1 VISLFLLSLVK
12 LSFATRVSSL
22 QEDEDISKERIEYY
36 TDDDYAYTEDYYN
49 DDYKEHDYDS
59 SEDDVDSSADDVD
72 YKTIH
77 SKVPFHNSQI
87 SYKEAIYLPS
97 LYRPSGRQ
105 DKTILQRNRLRDIFL
120 AIRRQCGGGQSGG
133 QGLCQYFFRK

>member
-1 VISLFLLSLVK
+1 MISVFLLSLVK
-12 LSFATRVSSL
+12 LSFDTRESWF
-22 QEDEDISKERIEYY
+22 QEDEDISKERIDYY

-49 DDYKEHDYDS
+49 DDYKEHEYDS
-59 SEDDVDSSADDVD
+59 SHDDVD

-77 SKVPFHNSQI
+77 SKVLFHNSQI

-97 LYRPSGRQ
+97 LYRPSGMQ

-133 QGLCQYFFRK
+133 QGLCQYFFRR

>member
-1 VISLFLLSLVK
+1 MVK
-12 LSFATRVSSL
+12 LSFATRGSRF
-22 QEDEDISKERIEYY
+22 QEDEDISREKIDYY
-36 TDDDYAYTEDYYN
+36 ADDDYAYNEDYYN
-49 DDYKEHDYDS
+49 DDYKEPDHDS
-59 SEDDVDSSADDVD
+59 SQEDVD

-77 SKVPFHNSQI
+77 SKVPFHKSQI

-120 AIRRQCGGGQSGG
+120 AIRRQCSGGQSGG
-133 QGLCQYFFRK
+133 QGLCQYFFRR

>member
-1 VISLFLLSLVK
+1 MK
-12 LSFATRVSSL
+12 LSFATRRSSF
-22 QEDEDISKERIEYY
+22 QEDEDISRERIDNY
-36 TDDDYAYTEDYYN
+36 TDDDYAYSEDYYE
-49 DDYKEHDYDS
+49 DDYKEHS
-59 SEDDVDSSADDVD
+59 SQDDVD

-77 SKVPFHNSQI
+77 SKVPFHKSKI

>member
-1 VISLFLLSLVK
+1 MISLFLLSLVK
-12 LSFATRVSSL
+12 LSFATRGSRL
-22 QEDEDISKERIEYY
+22 QEDEDISRERIDYY
-36 TDDDYAYTEDYYN
+36 TDDDYANSEDYYN
-49 DDYKEHDYDS
+49 DDYKEPDYDS
-59 SEDDVDSSADDVD
+59 SQDDLD

-77 SKVPFHNSQI
+77 SKVPFHKSKI

-120 AIRRQCGGGQSGG
+120 AIRRQCGGGQSSG